1 MATRAKE
8 SSEEEI
14 ELPSPYDKIE
24 QIVMEKVFSLEAENA
39 QLKSEL
45 SYVKAKLEVYEKI
58 TSISDSKMS
67 LGFGTFINKEGGM

>member
-1 MATRAKE
+1 MATRVKE
-8 SSEEEI
+8 SPEEEI
-14 ELPSPYDKIE
+14 ELPNPYDKIK

-67 LGFGTFINKEGGM
+67 LGFGLPINKEGGM

>member
-1 MATRAKE
+1 MAARVEKP
-8 SSEEEI
+8 SEEKI
-14 ELPSPYDKIE
+14 ELPNPYNKIE

-58 TSISDSKMS
+58 TNISDSKIS

>member
-24 QIVMEKVFSLEAENA
+24 QIVMERVFSLEAENT

-58 TSISDSKMS
+58 TSISDSKIS

>member
-24 QIVMEKVFSLEAENA
+24 QIVMERVFSLEAENT

-67 LGFGTFINKEGGM
+67 LGFGLPINKEGGM

>member
-1 MATRAKE
+1 MATRVKE
-8 SSEEEI
+8 SPEEEI
-14 ELPSPYDKIE
+14 ELQNPYDKIE

-67 LGFGTFINKEGGM
+67 LGFGLPINKEGGM

>member
-1 MATRAKE
+1 MATRVKE
-8 SSEEEI
+8 SPEEEI
-14 ELPSPYDKIE
+14 ELPNPYDKIE

-58 TSISDSKMS
+58 TSISDSKTS